1 MFMSLFKPEYGY
13 YALFAMILL
22 TLFSFLIG
30 SHKAKKH
37 KARSKEFSD
46 EAKSMNMS
54 SKEFAGI
61 MADKYQEE
69 IAKRSIIKKF
79 QVSVYEHFT
88 FIFSVFLVVY
98 PFLLAGYCPFIL
110 IFADHYIYHC
120 IAYLAIWSLYISL
133 LTTFI
138 KGDGGMV
145 LLPLVMPLIISLLA
159 SIVIVSVRLLI
170 DNV

>member
-1 MFMSLFKPEYGY
+1 MFMFLVKPEYGY
-13 YALFAMILL
+13 YALFSMILL
-22 TLFSFLIG
+22 TLLSLLIG
-30 SHKAKKH
+30 SHKAKKR

-46 EAKSMNMS
+46 EAESMNVS
-54 SKEFAGI
+54 LKEFAGI

-88 FIFSVFLVVY
+88 FILTVFLAAS

-120 IAYLAIWSLYISL
+120 IAYLAIWSLYIYL

-159 SIVIVSVRLLI
+159 SIVIVSIRLLI